1 MTQTLKATKFI
12 AKQLRFHG
20 RIAMATTAVASFIII
35 IAVAISS
42 GFRKELR
49 DGIASIS
56 GDIQLT
62 APDLNIVNENSPI
75 RRHPGFLPVLDTL
88 EGIRSIRPAIY
99 RAGIIKN
106 GENIH
111 GVLFKG
117 VEDGTVDSLNVSIP
131 KRLAE
136 LLSLHE
142 GDKML
147 TYFVGEKV
155 KARQFRIKDI
165 YPDLLGNDNAL
176 IVYAGLSDMQRLNGW
191 GPEDVSALE
200 IIVDDELRN
209 KTAMKEISEEVGA
222 RVLLYTPEDE
232 DTVVA
237 SSALNKY
244 PEIFSWLDLIDFNV
258 LFILILMTVVAGFNM
273 ISSLLIMLF
282 RNISTIGILK
292 SMGMTDRSIAGVFLR
307 VSSSVVLKG
316 MLIGNAVAF
325 LFCAV
330 QSSTHLIRL
339 NPENYFLDFVPVH
352 VNVFQVIAADVVSYA
367 LIMILLT
374 LPCLFISSVDP
385 AKTVRAQ

>member
-1 MTQTLKATKFI
+1 MKATKFI

-209 KTAMKEISEEVGA
+209 KTAMKEISDEVGA

-273 ISSLLIMLF
+273 ISGLLILLF
-282 RNISTIGILK
+282 RNISTIGTLK
-292 SMGMTDRSIAGVFLR
+292 SLGMRDKGIAGVFLR
-307 VSSSVVLKG
+307 VTAVIVGKG
-316 MLIGNAVAF
+316 MLAGNAIAIV
-325 LFCAV
+325 LCLI
-330 QSSTHLIRL
+330 QKSTHILKL
-339 NPENYFLDFVPVH
+339 NQANYFVSYVPVEI
-352 VNVFQVIAADVVSYA
+352 NPTGIITCDAIAFAA
-367 LIMILLT
+367 IMLLMLI
-374 LPCLFISSVDP
+374 PCMFISRIDP
-385 AKTVRAQ
+385 SETSKTE

>member
-1 MTQTLKATKFI
+1 MKATKFI
-12 AKQLRFHG
+12 AKQLSFHG

-209 KTAMKEISEEVGA
+209 KTAMKEISDEVGA

-273 ISSLLIMLF
+273 ISGLLILLF
-282 RNISTIGILK
+282 RNISTIGTLK
-292 SMGMTDRSIAGVFLR
+292 SLGMRDKGIAGVFLR
-307 VSSSVVLKG
+307 VTAVIVGKG
-316 MLIGNAVAF
+316 MLAGNAIAIV
-325 LFCAV
+325 LCLI
-330 QSSTHLIRL
+330 QKSTHILKL
-339 NPENYFLDFVPVH
+339 NQANYFVSYVPVEI
-352 VNVFQVIAADVVSYA
+352 NPTGIITCDAIAFAA
-367 LIMILLT
+367 IMLLMLI
-374 LPCLFISSVDP
+374 PCMFISRIDP
-385 AKTVRAQ
+385 SETSKTE

>member
-1 MTQTLKATKFI
+1 MKATKFI

-209 KTAMKEISEEVGA
+209 KTAMKEISDEVGA

-273 ISSLLIMLF
+273 ISGLLILLF
-282 RNISTIGILK
+282 RNISTIGTLK
-292 SMGMTDRSIAGVFLR
+292 SLGMRDKGIAGVFLR
-307 VSSSVVLKG
+307 VTAVIVSKG
-316 MLIGNAVAF
+316 MLAGNAIAIV
-325 LFCAV
+325 LCLI
-330 QSSTHLIRL
+330 QKSTHILKL
-339 NPENYFLDFVPVH
+339 NQANYFVSYVPVEI
-352 VNVFQVIAADVVSYA
+352 NPTGIITCDAIAFAA
-367 LIMILLT
+367 IMLLMLI
-374 LPCLFISSVDP
+374 PCMFISRIDP
-385 AKTVRAQ
+385 SETSKTE